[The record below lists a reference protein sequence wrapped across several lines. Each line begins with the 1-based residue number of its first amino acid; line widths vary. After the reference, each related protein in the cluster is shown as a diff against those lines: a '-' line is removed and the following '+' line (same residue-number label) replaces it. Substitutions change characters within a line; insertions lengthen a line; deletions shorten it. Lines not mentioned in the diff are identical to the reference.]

1 MSNFPA
7 RRKTPDVR
15 QDDKLESRFIN
26 QSLIVMD
33 TIINNATSSFATTT
47 GFTMAQVLAWVKT
60 NLIDLFLGSG
70 LGLLYTLRGW
80 IVALVVIGAIV
91 YFAYRA
97 FRFFRH

>member
-1 MSNFPA
+1 MDS
-7 RRKTPDVR
+7 
-15 QDDKLESRFIN
+15 II
-26 QSLIVMD
+26 QS
-33 TIINNATSSFATTT
+33 ATSTFQTTT
-47 GFTMAQVLAWVKT
+47 GFSMDAVLAWVKT